1 MNTLGEMA
9 LSFAVLAS
17 AVAVLASF
25 VSARFQSARALGVAR
40 WSIAALAIMLCASAV
55 VLFVALLGGDFS
67 FDYVAKFTDRAL
79 PAGYKLAAFWAGQE
93 GSLLLWAV
101 LLAVLSTIAVFTLN
115 RQQPISQSA
124 ATIATLSVVC
134 AFFALLILFAANPFA
149 VSPEIP
155 DDGSGLN
162 PMLQDW
168 AMIAHPPLLFLGYAG
183 FTIPFA
189 LMVGALLAGRQDD
202 RWIDATRWWVLFA
215 WLFLTV
221 GIVLGAQWAYVEL
234 GWGGYWAWDPVEN
247 ASLLPWLTGTAF
259 IHSLMV
265 QQHRG
270 MFRIW
275 NAALLAV
282 TFVLCIF
289 GTYLTRSGI
298 VDSVHS
304 FGESLIGSFF
314 LAFLLAAVVFSVGL
328 IIWRMRRLRS
338 QRRMEGLI
346 GRDGAF
352 LATNVLLSGMT
363 LVVLIGTVF
372 PVISRVVTGTSTT
385 LGPPFYN
392 KVVAPAG
399 LVLVAL
405 MAIGPLL
412 TYGKEAARRLA
423 RGSLIPALAAI
434 VAGAAVWARGYHS
447 AWAVACAAI
456 AAAAVTAA
464 LIDFARM
471 LIARCRDESPLL
483 ALLRLID
490 GNHRRYGGQ
499 LVHMGILLVVIG
511 VTGSSVFSTN
521 QTFQLNPAHS
531 TGFAGFKLTLNSIAQ
546 SRGVNYQMTEAN
558 VTATDSDGRSITL
571 KPQRRVY
578 DKWEEQTS
586 SVVAIGSNWKRD
598 LYLNLAGW
606 DEDGQNVA
614 IQAIVNPLVSWI
626 WAGGWVLTIGALI
639 CLIPRVETLFAKAPA
654 AQLAPP
660 VRQQIP
666 KAPTPRGRRARIPGP
681 AVAAR

>member
-17 AVAVLASF
+17 AVAILASI

-40 WSIAALAIMLCASAV
+40 WSIAVLAVMLCASAA
-55 VLFVALLGGDFS
+55 VLLVALLGGEFS

-79 PAGYKLAAFWAGQE
+79 PTGYKLAAFWAGQE

-101 LLAVLSTIAVFTLN
+101 LLAVLSTIAVFTLS

-149 VSPEIP
+149 LSPENP
-155 DDGSGLN
+155 DDGNGLN

-189 LMVGALLAGRQDD
+189 LMVGALLVGRQDD
-202 RWIDATRWWVLFA
+202 LWIDATRRWVLFA

-298 VDSVHS
+298 VDSVHG
-304 FGESLIGSFF
+304 FGESLIGTFF
-314 LAFLLAAVVFSVGL
+314 LAFLLAVVVFSVGL
-328 IIWRMRRLRS
+328 MIWRMRRLRS
-338 QRRMEGLI
+338 QRKLEGLI

-372 PVISRVVTGTSTT
+372 PVISRVFTGTSTT

-392 KVVAPAG
+392 KVVAPAALL
-399 LVLVAL
+399 LVGL

-423 RGSLIPALAAI
+423 RGIFIPALAAT
-434 VAGAAVWARGYHS
+434 VAGVAVWVRGFHS

-464 LIDFARM
+464 LIDFTRM
-471 LIARCRDESPLL
+471 LIARCRDENPLL
-483 ALLRLID
+483 ALFRLID

-511 VTGSSVFSTN
+511 VTGSSVFSVN
-521 QTFQLNPAHS
+521 QTFQLNPGHWTA
-531 TGFAGFKLTLNSIAQ
+531 FAGFKLTLNSIAQ

-558 VTATDSDGRSITL
+558 VTATDANGRSFTL

-606 DEDGQNVA
+606 DEGGQNVA
-614 IQAIVNPLVSWI
+614 IQAIVNPLVNWI
-626 WAGGWVLTIGALI
+626 WAGGWVLAIGALI
-639 CLIPRVETLFAKAPA
+639 CLIPRIESLFAKAPA
-654 AQLAPP
+654 FQLAPA
-660 VRQQIP
+660 VRQPAP
-666 KAPTPRGRRARIPGP
+666 KPRGRRSHNPGP

>member
-17 AVAVLASF
+17 AVAIGASMIS
-25 VSARFQSARALGVAR
+25 VRFQSARALSAAR
-40 WSIAALAIMLCASAV
+40 WCVAALAVMLCVSSVA
-55 VLFVALLGGDFS
+55 LIIALLGGDFS
-67 FDYVAKFTDRAL
+67 LDYVARFTDRAL

-115 RQQPISQSA
+115 RQQSIGQSA

-149 VSPEIP
+149 ASADIP
-155 DDGSGLN
+155 NDGNGLN
-162 PMLQDW
+162 PMLQDS

-189 LMVGALLAGRQDD
+189 LMVGALVAGRRDD
-202 RWIDATRWWVLFA
+202 RWIDATRRWALFA
-215 WLFLTV
+215 WLFLTI

-275 NAALLAV
+275 NAVLLAV

-298 VDSVHS
+298 VDSVHG
-304 FGESLIGSFF
+304 FGESLIGTFF
-314 LAFLLAAVVFSVGL
+314 LAFLLVVVVFSVGL
-328 IIWRMRRLRS
+328 IIWRMRSLRS
-338 QRRMEGLI
+338 QRKLEGLI
-346 GRDGAF
+346 GRDGVF
-352 LATNVLLSGMT
+352 LATNVLLGAMT
-363 LVVLIGTVF
+363 LVVLIGTIF
-372 PVISRVVTGTSTT
+372 PVISRAFTGTSTT

-399 LVLVAL
+399 LLLVAL

-412 TYGKEAARRLA
+412 SYGKEAARRLA
-423 RGSLIPALAAI
+423 RGSLIPGLAAI
-434 VAGAAVWARGYHS
+434 VAGVAVWARGFHN

-456 AAAAVTAA
+456 AAAAITAA
-464 LIDFARM
+464 GIDFARM
-471 LIARCRDESPLL
+471 LIARSRDENPLL
-483 ALLRLID
+483 ALFRLID

-499 LVHMGILLVVIG
+499 LVHMGILSIVIG
-511 VTGSSVFSTN
+511 VTGSSVFNTN
-521 QTFQLNPAHS
+521 QTLQLTPGHS
-531 TGFAGFKLTLNSIAQ
+531 TNFAGFKLTLNSIAEG
-546 SRGVNYQMTEAN
+546 RGVNYERTEAN
-558 VTATDSDGRSITL
+558 VTATDADGSSITL
-571 KPQRRVY
+571 KPERRVY

-586 SVVAIGSNWKRD
+586 SIVAIGSNWKRD

-606 DEDGQNVA
+606 DEGGQNVA
-614 IQAIVNPLVSWI
+614 IQAIVNPLVNWI
-626 WAGGWVLTIGALI
+626 WAGGWVLAIGALI
-639 CLIPRVETLFAKAPA
+639 CLIPRIEGLFEKAAVPQRTFPVRQEAAKAPS
-654 AQLAPP
+654 
-660 VRQQIP
+660 
-666 KAPTPRGRRARIPGP
+666 PRGRRSRNPGP

>member
-1 MNTLGEMA
+1 MSTLGEMA

-17 AVAVLASF
+17 AVAMLASMIA
-25 VSARFQSARALGVAR
+25 ARFQSARALNAAR
-40 WSIAALAIMLCASAV
+40 WAVAALAVM
-55 VLFVALLGGDFS
+55 LFVSSAALVIALLGADFS
-67 FDYVAKFTDRAL
+67 LDYVARFTDRAL

-101 LLAVLSTIAVFTLN
+101 LLAGLSTIAVFTLN
-115 RQQPISQSA
+115 RQQPIGQSA
-124 ATIATLSVVC
+124 ATIATLSVIC
-134 AFFALLILFAANPFA
+134 AFFALLILFAADPFA
-149 VSPEIP
+149 ASAQVP
-155 DDGSGLN
+155 DDGNGLN
-162 PMLQDW
+162 PMLQDS

-189 LMVGALLAGRQDD
+189 LMVGALAARREDD
-202 RWIDATRWWVLFA
+202 QWIDATRRWALFS
-215 WLFLTV
+215 WLFLTI

-234 GWGGYWAWDPVEN
+234 GWGGYWGWDPVEN

-304 FGESLIGSFF
+304 FGESLIGTFF
-314 LAFLLAAVVFSVGL
+314 LVFLLAVVVFSVGL
-328 IIWRMRRLRS
+328 IVWRARGLRS
-338 QRRMEGLI
+338 QRKLEGLI
-346 GRDGAF
+346 SRDGAF
-352 LATNVLLSGMT
+352 LATNVLLSGMM
-363 LVVLIGTVF
+363 LVVLIGTIF
-372 PVISRVVTGTSTT
+372 PVISRVFTGTSTS

-399 LVLVAL
+399 LLLVAL

-412 TYGKEAARRLA
+412 SYGEEAARRFA
-423 RGSLIPALAAI
+423 RGSLIPSLAAI
-434 VAGAAVWARGYHS
+434 VAGITVWAHGFHN

-456 AAAAVTAA
+456 ASAAVTAA
-464 LIDFARM
+464 LIDFGRM
-471 LIARCRDESPLL
+471 LIARARDEKLL
-483 ALLRLID
+483 PAFFRLID

-521 QTFQLNPAHS
+521 QTFQLTPGHS
-531 TGFAGFKLTLNSIAQ
+531 TDFAGFKLSLNSIAQ
-546 SRGVNYQMTEAN
+546 SRGANYMMTEAN
-558 VTATDSDGRSITL
+558 LTATDANGGSMTL

-606 DEDGQNVA
+606 DEGGENVA
-614 IQAIVNPLVSWI
+614 IQAIVNPLVNWI
-626 WAGGWVLTIGALI
+626 WAGGWVLAIGAVI
-639 CLIPRVETLFAKAPA
+639 CLIPRIESLFEKAA
-654 AQLAPP
+654 ASQLTPP
-660 VRQQIP
+660 VRQNVP
-666 KAPTPRGRRARIPGP
+666 KNWAPRGRRSHDSGP
-681 AVAAR
+681 AVVVR